1 MRLSKKKN
9 LKITNVKYVSQ
20 LLSNPFNVEVPVI
33 KNFVP
38 NVYLTGKCN
47 KTDVL

>member
-1 MRLSKKKN
+1 MQSFKKKN
-9 LKITNVKYVSQ
+9 LKITSVKYVSR
-20 LLSNPFNVEVPVI
+20 LHLNPFNVVALVI

-38 NVYLTGKCN
+38 NAYPTGKCN